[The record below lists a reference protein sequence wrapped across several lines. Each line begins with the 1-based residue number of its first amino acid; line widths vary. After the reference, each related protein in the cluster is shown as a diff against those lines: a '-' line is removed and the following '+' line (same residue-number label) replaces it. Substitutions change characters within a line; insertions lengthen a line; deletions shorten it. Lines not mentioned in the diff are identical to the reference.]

1 MDTNVDTRS
10 NRMTQ
15 VMAALLSLALVA
27 VLVLRVSDAAF
38 SATTENTGSQW
49 TAGDVALTDDDS
61 DNAMF
66 AIANMKP
73 GDTETQCIA
82 VTYSGSLDAAV
93 KLYGTLTA
101 GDGLD
106 DYLDV
111 TIRRGTGGSFGACG
125 TFSSVET
132 VYSGT
137 LAGFVG
143 SHSSFGSGA
152 GSWAPT
158 GGGPDDTVTYQVE
171 VTLQDNNAAQGKT
184 ATATFTWEAQNT

>member
-1 MDTNVDTRS
+1 MHTNLDAR
-10 NRMTQ
+10 RDRITQ

-38 SATTENTGSQW
+38 SATTDNTGSQW
-49 TAGDVALTDDDS
+49 TAGDVVLTDDDS
-61 DNAMF
+61 DTAMF
-66 AIANMKP
+66 AITAMKP
-73 GDTETQCIA
+73 GDTATECIA

-111 TIRRGTGGSFGACG
+111 TVRRGTGGSFGDCTG
-125 TFSSVET
+125 FSSDET

-137 LAGFVG
+137 LDGFVG
-143 SHSSFGSGA
+143 THTSFGTGA
-152 GSWAPT
+152 GTWAPT

-171 VTLQDNNAAQGKT
+171 VTLQDDNAAQGKT

>member
-1 MDTNVDTRS
+1 MNTKLDARS

-49 TAGDVALTDDDS
+49 TAGDVSLTDDDS

-66 AIANMKP
+66 AVTNMKP
-73 GDTETQCIA
+73 GDTETECIA

-93 KLYGTLTA
+93 KIYGTLTA

-111 TIRRGTGGSFGACG
+111 TVRRGTGGAFGDCTG
-125 TFSSVET
+125 FSSVET

-137 LAGFVG
+137 LDGFVG
-143 SHSSFGSGA
+143 THSSFGTGA
-152 GSWAPT
+152 GTWAPT
-158 GGGPDDTVTYQVE
+158 GGGPDDTVIYEVE
-171 VTLQDNNAAQGKT
+171 VSLQDNNAAQGKT
-184 ATATFTWEAQNT
+184 ATATFTWEAQYT